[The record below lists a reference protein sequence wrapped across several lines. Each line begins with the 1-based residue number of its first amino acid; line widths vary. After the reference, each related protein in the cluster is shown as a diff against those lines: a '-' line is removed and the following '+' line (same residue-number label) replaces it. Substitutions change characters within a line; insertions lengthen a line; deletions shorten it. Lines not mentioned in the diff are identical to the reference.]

1 VKAGASR
8 TDGRT
13 AENIV
18 EFGALSSEKANVGRY
33 SDTNRRIEAMKRGII
48 RATVAQIVTA
58 GVVASWMHAAAAQN
72 SVQGKLEVDGRPV
85 AITQVYAY
93 AKEGFF
99 DKKKQDV
106 VVLLCDAAVPA
117 PAVRDP
123 FAYKNLVAAG
133 KVHCVRQTIDADKH
147 VINFDVGHQRFGS
160 LGENGGSTEHVFEAQ
175 TFDGKTIAGRS
186 RTRSPQKSFKDVPY
200 TYDITFSAAIEPKK

>member
-1 VKAGASR
+1 
-8 TDGRT
+8 
-13 AENIV
+13 
-18 EFGALSSEKANVGRY
+18 
-33 SDTNRRIEAMKRGII
+33 MKRGII

-72 SVQGKLEVDGRPV
+72 SVQGKLEVDGKPV

-123 FAYKNLVAAG
+123 FAYKDLVAAG

-175 TFDGKTIAGRS
+175 TFDGKTIAGRA
-186 RTRSPQKSFKDVPY
+186 RTKSPQKSFKDVPY
-200 TYDITFSAAIEPKK
+200 SYDITFSTAIEPKK

>member
-1 VKAGASR
+1 MKK
-8 TDGRT
+8 
-13 AENIV
+13 NI
-18 EFGALSSEKANVGRY
+18 A
-33 SDTNRRIEAMKRGII
+33 
-48 RATVAQIVTA
+48 RACVAQIVALGIIVSCITP
-58 GVVASWMHAAAAQN
+58 VAAQN
-72 SVQGKLEVDGRPV
+72 RAEGKLEVEGKPV

-117 PAVRDP
+117 PAVRDV
-123 FAYKNLVAAG
+123 FAYKDLVAAG
-133 KVHCVRQTIDADKH
+133 KVHCVRQTIDADKQ

-160 LGENGGSTEHVFEAQ
+160 MGENGGSIEHVFEAQ
-175 TFDGKTIAGRS
+175 TFDGKTIAGRA
-186 RTRSPQKSFKDVPY
+186 RTKSPQKSFKDVPY

>member
-1 VKAGASR
+1 MR
-8 TDGRT
+8 
-13 AENIV
+13 
-18 EFGALSSEKANVGRY
+18 
-33 SDTNRRIEAMKRGII
+33 KRMLREQI
-48 RATVAQIVTA
+48 AQIVVL
-58 GVVASWMHAAAAQN
+58 GVVASWMAPVAAQN
-72 SVQGKLEVDGRPV
+72 RVEGKLEVEGKPV

-117 PAVRDP
+117 PAVRDT
-123 FAYKNLVAAG
+123 FAYKDLVAAG

-175 TFDGKTIAGRS
+175 TFDGKTIAGRA
-186 RTRSPQKSFKDVPY
+186 RTKGPQKSFKDVPY
-200 TYDITFSAAIEPKK
+200 TYDITFSAAIEPK